1 MADEKVKAR
10 LSQYRRQKN
19 MAEQLDRQISELQKR
34 LEENGTRQ
42 IRGRPKK
49 QEPADELRRRIKE
62 TEERRD
68 RFERRAR
75 KARPIVQAYIDTVTS
90 IRHNELLTGIYID
103 RKSVEEIA
111 ERQGY
116 STRQMWRIYK
126 EAHKMVELNACQKDV
141 SRF

>member
-1 MADEKVKAR
+1 MAEEKIKAK
-10 LSQYRRQKN
+10 LSQYRKQKN
-19 MAEQLDRQISELQKR
+19 MAEHLDQQAKDLRKR
-34 LEENGTRQ
+34 LEENEAKQ
-42 IRGRPKK
+42 IRGRPRKK
-49 QEPADELRRRIKE
+49 EPAEELQRKIKE

-103 RKSVEEIA
+103 RMSVEEMA

-126 EAHKMVELNACQKDV
+126 EAHKMVELNARQNDV
-141 SRF
+141 SIF